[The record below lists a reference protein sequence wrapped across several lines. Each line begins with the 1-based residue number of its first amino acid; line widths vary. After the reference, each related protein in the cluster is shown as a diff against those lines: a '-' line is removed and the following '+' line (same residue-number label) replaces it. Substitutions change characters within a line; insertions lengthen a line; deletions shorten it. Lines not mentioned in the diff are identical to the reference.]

1 MKYTLV
7 FALLFIFYT
16 SFSQSKIDAERE
28 NFFRIGARAGANLNK
43 ISGKS
48 YSEGFDFN
56 YQVGGFIQLNIGK
69 KFGIQPEVNFLQSTA
84 TFTGES
90 TDIYDDI
97 FRDGGQKKAKLNY
110 LEIPVFL
117 NYNLG
122 PSKRVKL
129 QLGPAYGGLVKQTID
144 SLRSDGD
151 IFKKNEWS
159 VIGGIWLQLPFVNL
173 SARYKMGLTNIN
185 AIDDRQS
192 WKSQAIQL
200 GIGITF

>member
-1 MKYTLV
+1 M
-7 FALLFIFYT
+7 
-16 SFSQSKIDAERE
+16 
-28 NFFRIGARAGANLNK
+28 
-43 ISGKS
+43 
-48 YSEGFDFN
+48 
-56 YQVGGFIQLNIGK
+56 
-69 KFGIQPEVNFLQSTA
+69 
-84 TFTGES
+84 
-90 TDIYDDI
+90 
-97 FRDGGQKKAKLNY
+97 
-110 LEIPVFL
+110 FL

-144 SLRSDGD
+144 SLRSAGD